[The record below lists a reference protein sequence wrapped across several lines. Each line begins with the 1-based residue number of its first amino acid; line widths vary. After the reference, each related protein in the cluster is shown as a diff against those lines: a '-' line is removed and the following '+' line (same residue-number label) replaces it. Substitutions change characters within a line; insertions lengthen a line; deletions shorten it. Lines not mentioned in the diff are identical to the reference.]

1 MDSTLIHRI
10 AHTEDTTSMA
20 DKPMNQRG
28 LFFLQ
33 GTLIEGTLLVILVVM
48 LLPTIVTLFI
58 PQFDWIFKLVLIF
71 SIYSFVRGFLGDS
84 SLTLLLSGILIY
96 FMAFKYGEIF
106 TSLWFVSIILGF
118 GLSNLLVLAAKD
130 VLGFQKP
137 VVLGFSAGK
146 DRPH

>member
-1 MDSTLIHRI
+1 
-10 AHTEDTTSMA
+10 MA
-20 DKPMNQRG
+20 RTPMNQRG

-33 GTLIEGTLLVILVVM
+33 GTLIEGTILVIIIVM
-48 LLPTIVTLFI
+48 LLPTIITLFI

-96 FMAFKYGEIF
+96 FMAFKYAEIF
-106 TSLWFVSIILGF
+106 TSLWFISVILGF

-137 VVLGFSAGK
+137 VVLGFSHER

>member
-1 MDSTLIHRI
+1 MTQGIKKDQH
-10 AHTEDTTSMA
+10 
-20 DKPMNQRG
+20 G
-28 LFFLQ
+28 FFFLQ
-33 GTLIEGTLLVILVVM
+33 GTLIEGTIIVILCVM
-48 LLPTIVTLFI
+48 LLPTLITLFI

-84 SLTLLLSGILIY
+84 TLTLLLSGILIY

-106 TSLWFVSIILGF
+106 TSLWFISVILGF

-137 VVLGFSAGK
+137 VYLIPPK
-146 DRPH
+146 ERH

>member
-1 MDSTLIHRI
+1 MDSTLIHQTV
-10 AHTEDTTSMA
+10 HTEDTTSMS

-28 LFFLQ
+28 FFLLQ
-33 GTLIEGTLLVILVVM
+33 GTLIEGTILVIILVM
-48 LLPTIVTLFI
+48 LLPTIITLFI

-96 FMAFKYGEIF
+96 FMAFKYGELF
-106 TSLWFVSIILGF
+106 TSLWFISVILGF
-118 GLSNLLVLAAKD
+118 GLSNLIVLAAKD

-137 VVLGFSAGK
+137 IVLG
-146 DRPH
+146 RPSNEHR

>member
-1 MDSTLIHRI
+1 MSSHRD
-10 AHTEDTTSMA
+10 E
-20 DKPMNQRG
+20 KG
-28 LFFLQ
+28 FFLLQ
-33 GTLIEGTLLVILVVM
+33 GTLIEGTIIVIICVM
-48 LLPTIVTLFI
+48 LLPTIITLFI

-96 FMAFKYGEIF
+96 FMAFKYAELF
-106 TSLWFVSIILGF
+106 TSLWFISVILGF

-137 VVLGFSAGK
+137 VYLIPPK
-146 DRPH
+146 NKH

>member
-1 MDSTLIHRI
+1 MSSHRD
-10 AHTEDTTSMA
+10 E
-20 DKPMNQRG
+20 KG
-28 LFFLQ
+28 FFLLQ
-33 GTLIEGTLLVILVVM
+33 GTLIEGTIIVIICVM
-48 LLPTIVTLFI
+48 LLPTIITLFI

-106 TSLWFVSIILGF
+106 TSLWFISVILGF

-137 VVLGFSAGK
+137 VYLIPPK
-146 DRPH
+146 NKQ